1 MTHKPR
7 LIHHLLENSA
17 ELFPDKVA
25 VIHEK
30 TRMTYSQINHAA
42 NHLADYLIKIGVKKG
57 CLIPMIFENSPEYII
72 AYYGIMKAG
81 AVAVP
86 LGTDLKP
93 DSISFY
99 IKELDS
105 HILIASSRFEKLL
118 KASDLLSL
126 GISELVLGNP
136 SNAWNGKPIK
146 IADFI
151 SIITSDKPCD
161 SPNVSIDSDDLA
173 NIIYTS
179 GSTGTPKGVMLSHTN
194 IIENTNSICTYLKL
208 TDKDIQ
214 MVVLP
219 FFYVMG
225 QSLMNTHIAVGG
237 SLVIN
242 NTFAYPATVI
252 QQMIDEKVTGF
263 SGVPSTY
270 AYLLHKSPLKSRR
283 EELTHLRYCSQAGGH
298 MASHV
303 KLSLKE
309 ALPSH
314 TNIYIMYGATEAS
327 ARLAYLE
334 PDQLTRKTDSIGKAI
349 PNVELYVAGSNGQ
362 PVPDGVVGE
371 LIGRGPNIMLG
382 YFKDPELTAK
392 KLGPEGYHTG
402 DMCYKDSEGFFFLTG
417 RKDDLIKIGGHRINP
432 LDIED
437 NLMSSDLMIEA
448 TVIGIDDEFL
458 GNRLIAVVV
467 PINETIQENDIMVH
481 CQHTLPKFKHPA
493 MIFFTRSLPKKASG
507 KIDKYKC
514 LENIIQKKQGLN

>member
-1 MTHKPR
+1 MTHKSR

-17 ELFPDKVA
+17 EIFPDKVA
-25 VIHEK
+25 VVYENKRI
-30 TRMTYSQINHAA
+30 TYSQINHAA
-42 NHLADYLIKIGVKKG
+42 NHLADYLIQIGIKKG

-72 AYYGIMKAG
+72 VYFGIMKAG

-99 IKELDS
+99 IKELDTR
-105 HILIASSRFEKLL
+105 ILIASARFEKLL
-118 KASDLLSL
+118 KAADLLSL
-126 GISELVLGNP
+126 GINDLILANP
-136 SNAWNGKPIK
+136 SNTWNGKPI
-146 IADFI
+146 IVADFN
-151 SIITSDKPCD
+151 SIITSDKPCA
-161 SPNVSIDSDDLA
+161 SPSVSIDSDDLA

-179 GSTGTPKGVMLSHTN
+179 GSTGAPKGVMLSHTN
-194 IIENTNSICTYLKL
+194 IIENTKSICAYLKL

-242 NTFAYPATVI
+242 NTFAYPATVV

-270 AYLLHKSPLKSRR
+270 AYLLHKSPLKARR
-283 EELTHLRYCSQAGGH
+283 EELVHLRYCSQAGGH
-298 MASHV
+298 MASHI

-314 TNIYIMYGATEAS
+314 TDVYIMYGATEAS

-349 PNVELYVAGSNGQ
+349 PNVELFVVDNTGRS
-362 PVPDGVVGE
+362 VPDGVAGE
-371 LIGRGPNIMLG
+371 LIGIGPNIMMG
-382 YFKDPELTAK
+382 YFKDSDLTLK

-402 DMCYKDSEGFFFLTG
+402 DLCYRDEEGYFFLAG
-417 RKDDLIKIGGHRINP
+417 RQDDLIKVGGHRINP
-432 LDIED
+432 QEIED
-437 NLMSSDLMIEA
+437 ILIASDLVIEVS
-448 TVIGIDDEFL
+448 VIGIPDDLMENKL
-458 GNRLIAVVV
+458 VAVVV
-467 PINETIQENDIMVH
+467 PKDDSFDEINLMTF
-481 CQHTLPKFKHPA
+481 CQKVMPRFKHPSR
-493 MIFFTRSLPKKASG
+493 IICTRSLPKKVSG
-507 KIDKYKC
+507 KTDKFKC
-514 LENIIQKKQGLN
+514 LDLIKKLQ

>member
-1 MTHKPR
+1 MTHKAR
-7 LIHHLLENSA
+7 LIHHFLENSA
-17 ELFPDKVA
+17 EKFPDKAA

-30 TRMTYSQINHAA
+30 KRMTYSQINHAA
-42 NHLADYLIKIGVKKG
+42 NHLSEYLFQIGVKKG

-72 AYYGIMKAG
+72 TYYGIMKTG

-99 IKELDS
+99 IKELDAR
-105 HILIASSRFEKLL
+105 ILIASSRFEKLL

-126 GISELVLGNP
+126 GISDLVLGN
-136 SNAWNGKPIK
+136 SSSAWNGKPIHV
-146 IADFI
+146 ADFT

-179 GSTGTPKGVMLSHTN
+179 GSTGMPKGVMLSHTN

-270 AYLLHKSPLKSRR
+270 AYLLHKSPLKARR
-283 EELTHLRYCSQAGGH
+283 EELLHLRYCSQAGGH

-349 PNVELYVAGSNGQ
+349 PNVELYVADSIGQ
-362 PVPDGVVGE
+362 PVADGEVGE
-371 LIGRGPNIMLG
+371 LIGKGPNIMLG
-382 YFKDPELTAK
+382 YFKDPDLTSK

-402 DMCYKDSEGFFFLTG
+402 DLCYRDSEGYFFLAG
-417 RKDDLIKIGGHRINP
+417 RQDDLIKVGGHRINP
-432 LDIED
+432 QEIED
-437 NLMSSDLMIEA
+437 FLMASDLIIEVA
-448 TVIGIDDEFL
+448 VVSVSDEL
-458 GNRLIAVVV
+458 MGNKLVAVVV
-467 PINETIQENDIMVH
+467 PKDDFFEDA
-481 CQHTLPKFKHPA
+481 TLMAYCHKVIPRFKHPSK
-493 MIFFTRSLPKKASG
+493 IVCTRSLPKKISG
-507 KIDKYKC
+507 KTDRFKC
-514 LENIIQKKQGLN
+514 LDLVK

>member
-1 MTHKPR
+1 MTHKAR

-17 ELFPDKVA
+17 EIFPDKVA

-42 NHLADYLIKIGVKKG
+42 NHLAEYLIQIGVKKG

-93 DSISFY
+93 DSVSFY

-105 HILIASSRFEKLL
+105 YILIASNRFEKLL

-126 GISELVLGNP
+126 GINNLVLGNP
-136 SNAWNGKPIK
+136 SSAWNGKTINV
-146 IADFI
+146 ADFT

-161 SPNVSIDSDDLA
+161 SPNVSNNSDDLA

-242 NTFAYPATVI
+242 STFAYPATVI

-334 PDQLTRKTDSIGKAI
+334 PDQLIRKTDSIGKAI
-349 PNVELYVAGSNGQ
+349 PNVELFVAGRNGQ
-362 PVPDGVVGE
+362 PVPDGEVGE

-382 YFKDPELTAK
+382 YFNDPDLTAK

-402 DMCYKDSEGFFFLTG
+402 DLCYRDSEGYFFLAG
-417 RKDDLIKIGGHRINP
+417 RQDDLIKVGGHRINP
-432 LDIED
+432 QEIED
-437 NLMSSDLMIEA
+437 TLMASDLVIEVA
-448 TVIGIDDEFL
+448 VIGIPDELL
-458 GNRLIAVVV
+458 GNKLVAIIV
-467 PINETIQENDIMVH
+467 PKDDSFDDSSLMAY
-481 CQHTLPKFKHPA
+481 CQKVMPRFKHPSR
-493 MIFFTRSLPKKASG
+493 IVSTRTLPKKASG
-507 KIDKYKC
+507 KTDKFKC
-514 LENIIQKKQGLN
+514 RELL

>member
-1 MTHKPR
+1 MTYKAR
-7 LIHHLLENSA
+7 LIHHFLEDSA
-17 ELFPDKVA
+17 EIFPDKVV

-30 TRMTYSQINHAA
+30 TRMTYSQINLAA
-42 NHLADYLIKIGVKKG
+42 KHLADYLIRIGVKKG

-93 DSISFY
+93 DSVSFY

-105 HILIASSRFEKLL
+105 HILIASSRFERLL

-126 GISELVLGNP
+126 GISNLVLGNP
-136 SNAWNGKPIK
+136 SSEWNGKTIN
-146 IADFI
+146 IADFT

-161 SPNVSIDSDDLA
+161 SPNVSIGSNDLA

-194 IIENTNSICTYLKL
+194 IIENTHSICAYLKL

-270 AYLLHKSPLKSRR
+270 AYLLHKSPLKARR

-303 KLSLKE
+303 KLSLKQ

-334 PDQLTRKTDSIGKAI
+334 PDQLTRKADSIGKAI
-349 PNVELYVAGSNGQ
+349 PNVELYVADSNGQ
-362 PVPDGVVGE
+362 PVPDGEVGE

-382 YFKDPELTAK
+382 YFKDPDLTAK

-402 DMCYKDSEGFFFLTG
+402 DLCYRDSEGYFFLAG
-417 RKDDLIKIGGHRINP
+417 RQDDLIKVGGHRINP
-432 LDIED
+432 QEIED
-437 NLMSSDLMIEA
+437 TLMESDLVIEVAVIGMPDELLGNKLVAVIVPKDDSYDDASLMS
-448 TVIGIDDEFL
+448 F
-458 GNRLIAVVV
+458 
-467 PINETIQENDIMVH
+467 
-481 CQHTLPKFKHPA
+481 CQKVMPRFKHPSR
-493 MIFFTRSLPKKASG
+493 IVITRTLPKKASG
-507 KIDKYKC
+507 KTDKFKC
-514 LENIIQKKQGLN
+514 LDLV